1 MWPELEHLE
10 ASNFYMPQV
19 IDRAIKQCALTC
31 FALIYWN
38 CIVSCL
44 FLLVN
49 TCLPQEWTCYF
60 QLKNMLQL
68 TSMLF
73 FKGCRIVFGFFLASG
88 FGFFWFS
95 FPVPFALYLQPFGT
109 RTCHFAWYLPH
120 FGMATLHFAWRLL
133 HLAMFAFHSAWYV
146 WYFGISTSDLHGICY
161 ILVLQPFMW
170 VSWGFFR
177 LSSRVS
183 FKASFKG
190 FRLHVGFHLGFFR
203 ASFKASLRVSCRILL
218 KASFGVSFRVS
229 FRVSLGFHKGFLYG
243 FI

>member
-60 QLKNMLQL
+60 QLKNTLQL
-68 TSMLF
+68 TIMLF
-73 FKGCRIVFGFFLASG
+73 FKGCRIVFGFFFASG
-88 FGFFWFS
+88 FVFFFGFLS
-95 FPVPFALYLQPFGT
+95 RYHLPRICNRLEQEPV
-109 RTCHFAWYLPH
+109 
-120 FGMATLHFAWRLL
+120 
-133 HLAMFAFHSAWYV
+133 
-146 WYFGISTSDLHGICY
+146 ILHGVCY
-161 ILVLQPFMW
+161 IWPCLLSILHGMCDILAFQPLICMVFATFW
-170 VSWGFFR
+170 SFNRSCGSLEGSLGFQ
-177 LSSRVS
+177 
-183 FKASFKG
+183 
-190 FRLHVGFHLGFFR
+190 VGFHLR
-203 ASFKASLRVSCRILL
+203 LPLRVS
-218 KASFGVSFRVS
+218 
-229 FRVSLGFHKGFLYG
+229 GFMWG